1 MVKFSILL
9 EELKTNI
16 QNNSATLDS
25 IIKRN
30 PNLAFTKVNELAYF
44 VGRRYNVDVKIHF
57 PEPRKILDLSSYGT
71 ENIGV
76 IVDIHRKKFPIPK
89 EKIKAEAKKLPTYLE
104 ARDAYMYEGKE
115 GVRLLLLRGRIEMQP
130 GTLHVWCKI
139 DEDVLKFLDW
149 TMENLYFVE
158 RT

>member
-1 MVKFSILL
+1 MVQFRILL

-44 VGRRYNVDVKIHF
+44 VGRRYNVDLKIHF
-57 PEPRKILDLSSYGT
+57 PDPSKILDLNSYGT

-76 IVDIHRKKFPIPK
+76 IVDIFRKKFPLPK
-89 EKIKAEAKKLPTYLE
+89 EKIKTQAKKLPTYLE
-104 ARDAYMYEGKE
+104 VRDAYMYEGKE
-115 GVRLLLLRGRIEMQP
+115 GVRVLLQRGRIEVQP
-130 GTLHVWCKI
+130 GALHVWCKI
-139 DEDVLKFLDW
+139 DDDVLTFLDW
-149 TMENLYFVE
+149 IMENIYFVE
-158 RT
+158 RN